1 MILIWQRWG
10 IAVVLFVLLALG
22 LGYLF
27 KDLSGLPDTRGV
39 ALGLFV
45 GLGLVISA
53 TLLWWVVR
61 LTVGKVID
69 KPTPVVVWQ
78 QLAEPVVDANGVK
91 RTHGAVPVT
100 HPVTGQ
106 QLISNPRSTL
116 FFIPVRFWPYI
127 LGGIGILLFV
137 LNFVLLQTQPL

>member
-22 LGYLF
+22 LGYL
-27 KDLSGLPDTRGV
+27 LQGPVRPARHPAGSPV
-39 ALGLFV
+39 GLFV

-53 TLLWWVVR
+53 ALLWLVVR
-61 LTVGKVID
+61 ATVGKIID

-91 RTHGAVPVT
+91 RTHAAVPVT
-100 HPVTGQ
+100 HPDYAVSR
-106 QLISNPRSTL
+106 LIT
-116 FFIPVRFWPYI
+116 
-127 LGGIGILLFV
+127 
-137 LNFVLLQTQPL
+137 